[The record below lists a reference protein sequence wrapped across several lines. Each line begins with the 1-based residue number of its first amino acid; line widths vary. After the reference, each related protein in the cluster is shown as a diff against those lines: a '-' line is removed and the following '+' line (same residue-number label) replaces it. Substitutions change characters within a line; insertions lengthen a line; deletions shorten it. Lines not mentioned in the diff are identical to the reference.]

1 MLLPR
6 CIAHNIDILHAG
18 VVHLCNDAK
27 GAAIVRMQHSA
38 ADQIINKI
46 AALRQFG
53 IRLGKIVGFAHL
65 GAGGIHIL
73 HPGQLDQ
80 QHIALGAH
88 PAQRNFAAAV
98 CGSVQALELG
108 QELCAVAQRQ
118 GFHFAA
124 DTVGGNN
131 FAGGQIVLH
140 RGNLL
145 E

>member
-1 MLLPR
+1 
-6 CIAHNIDILHAG
+6 
-18 VVHLCNDAK
+18 
-27 GAAIVRMQHSA
+27 MQHSA

-65 GAGGIHIL
+65 GA
-73 HPGQLDQ
+73 
-80 QHIALGAH
+80 H

-108 QELCAVAQRQ
+108 QELCAIAQRQ

>member
-6 CIAHNIDILHAG
+6 CIAHNIDILYAG

-80 QHIALGAH
+80 QHIALGA
-88 PAQRNFAAAV
+88 PRAAQLRR
-98 CGSVQALELG
+98 CRLR
-108 QELCAVAQRQ
+108 QRT
-118 GFHFAA
+118 GA
-124 DTVGGNN
+124 
-131 FAGGQIVLH
+131 
-140 RGNLL
+140 
-145 E
+145 

>member
-6 CIAHNIDILHAG
+6 CIAHNIDILYAG

-65 GAGGIHIL
+65 GAGGIHV
-73 HPGQLDQ
+73 
-80 QHIALGAH
+80 LGAH
-88 PAQRNFAAAV
+88 PAQRNLAAAV

-131 FAGGQIVLH
+131 FAGGQIVSH